1 MKRVLLSTLIFGF
14 ITIFLY
20 AEENKSIQMKQSKR
34 QIELQKQIKLEKE
47 YAKTG
52 EFKKGKDYNLSYAE
66 VNASTL
72 DNVPTLVPD
81 YEFDMDSVYD

>member
-1 MKRVLLSTLIFGF
+1 MNKPLLSIFIVGLLTTL
-14 ITIFLY
+14 LY
-20 AEENKSIQMKQSKR
+20 SEANKSIEINQTKSQL
-34 QIELQKQIKLEKE
+34 ELQKQIKLEKE

-66 VNASTL
+66 VNTSTL

-81 YEFDMDSVYD
+81 YEFDMDDVYD

>member
-1 MKRVLLSTLIFGF
+1 MKKLLISTLIVGF
-14 ITIFLY
+14 LTTLLY
-20 AEENKSIQMKQSKR
+20 SDVNKSTEQNRTKSQL
-34 QIELQKQIKLEKE
+34 ELQKQIKLEKE

-72 DNVPTLVPD
+72 DNVPELVPD
-81 YEFDMDSVYD
+81 YDFDMDNVYD